1 MRRGGG
7 LGTAGCGGGR
17 AGVSAFGVS
26 GTNAHVILEE
36 APAVAAEQAGAG
48 AGVPVPGVV
57 PVVVSGRTGAALA
70 ARAGR
75 LDEFV
80 AGRAGVDLGGLA
92 YSLAVTRTHFECRA
106 VVVAGDVAGLRE
118 GLQAVGGGGAAR

>member
-70 ARAGR
+70 AQAGGVAGLGGWSLGGVAYARAGPR
-75 LDEFV
+75 PLLEC
-80 AGRAGVDLGGLA
+80 RAGVV
-92 YSLAVTRTHFECRA
+92 AVD
-106 VVVAGDVAGLRE
+106 G
-118 GLQAVGGGGAAR
+118 GGGGAVVGAGAGGVSG